1 MEEVVS
7 AAASYSSQQLVT
19 RRPESCLN
27 EKSFAIQRGSEQS
40 EMSLVLQKLEVF
52 NLSVESPPPPA
63 PSNVLFCLSTEAN
76 GLIVSDIRGR
86 VCLVLSMR
94 IRYLWTLVTYL
105 RREVPWSLNQS
116 SDATVSSR
124 NDLID
129 LTKSCSAFSTSLS
142 QIISYRELAKPEYRA
157 PLLILEQLA

>member
-7 AAASYSSQQLVT
+7 AAASYSSQPLVT

-40 EMSLVLQKLEVF
+40 EMSLVLLKLEVF
-52 NLSVESPPPPA
+52 NLSVESPPP
-63 PSNVLFCLSTEAN
+63 VLFCLSSVAN
-76 GLIVSDIRGR
+76 GFIVSDIRGR

-105 RREVPWSLNQS
+105 RKEVPWSLNQS
-116 SDATVSSR
+116 SDTTVSSR

-142 QIISYRELAKPEYRA
+142 QIISYRELAKPEYIA